1 MSKLEQLF
9 AFLQEN
15 VSNASTFKA
24 AEVELL
30 PLKDWSEEVHT
41 RRIAIRLPNGTV
53 MHQLQSFAWE
63 TSSQNQNPHLL
74 RPHPAAVQPVRRS
87 LTLAFVC
94 AVCALVF
101 VLLSR
106 YVQ

>member
-41 RRIAIRLPNGTV
+41 RRKTMRLPNGTV

-63 TSSQNQNPHLL
+63 TSSQNRNPHLL
-74 RPHPAAVQPVRRS
+74 RPHPAAVRPVRRS
-87 LTLAFVC
+87 ERPPPANVPRYSEVFTL
-94 AVCALVF
+94 LNITN
-101 VLLSR
+101 
-106 YVQ
+106 